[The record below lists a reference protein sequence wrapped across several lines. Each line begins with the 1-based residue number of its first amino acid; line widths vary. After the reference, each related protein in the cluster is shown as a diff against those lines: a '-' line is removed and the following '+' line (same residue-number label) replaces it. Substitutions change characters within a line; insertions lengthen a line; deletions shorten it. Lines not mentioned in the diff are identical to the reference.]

1 MWLWSSANSYIENWW
16 GFHTSSSS
24 SSSIYLSMFSTI
36 IYQLESWSIIISDL
50 MKNLDRKPRRIGVA
64 GKISF
69 TELSTI
75 YFFVPGIFP
84 TITIESPLRSNQTS
98 HEIHGASTQPT
109 SPVPCATQLS
119 GPHRPEYI
127 YTGWWLWFLPLWKM
141 MDWKS
146 VGMMTWT
153 QYDGKNHPN
162 VPNHQRVL
170 YN

>member
-1 MWLWSSANSYIENWW
+1 
-16 GFHTSSSS
+16 
-24 SSSIYLSMFSTI
+24 
-36 IYQLESWSIIISDL
+36 

-119 GPHRPEYI
+119 GPHRPEQRMGNGYFNGILMGFNGMEWDYHPLNIYNIYI
-127 YTGWWLWFLPLWKM
+127 YIYWLVVVVSTPLKN
-141 MDWKS
+141 
-146 VGMMTWT
+146 
-153 QYDGKNHPN
+153 DGLKVSRDDDMNPI
-162 VPNHQRVL
+162 
-170 YN
+170 